1 MRKKFWNKNCVAIGL
16 SSGFIEPLE
25 STAIHLVQTGI
36 SRLMSLF
43 PSSDFAQQDIDT
55 YNRQSALDMKRI
67 RDFIILHYKVTER
80 DDSGFWNYVRTMPIP
95 EYLQNKIDLFKANG
109 RIFREDEELFNQ
121 TSWLSVMVGQGIIPN
136 GYHPMVDILDEVQI
150 QQRMSNVRDVINKSV
165 DYMPS
170 HQEFIDK
177 NCKASM

>member
-1 MRKKFWNKNCVAIGL
+1 MR
-16 SSGFIEPLE
+16 
-25 STAIHLVQTGI
+25 
-36 SRLMSLF
+36 
-43 PSSDFAQQDIDT
+43 
-55 YNRQSALDMKRI
+55 
-67 RDFIILHYKVTER
+67 
-80 DDSGFWNYVRTMPIP
+80 IP